1 MWGEVVFFLFFIFL
15 FFFFIDKLINNKNE
29 LESSWDKLL
38 NDKNEFLVF

>member
-1 MWGEVVFFLFFIFL
+1 MWGEVVFFFFL
-15 FFFFIDKLINNKNE
+15 IDKLINNKNE

>member
-1 MWGEVVFFLFFIFL
+1 MWGEVVFFL
-15 FFFFIDKLINNKNE
+15 DKLINNKNE